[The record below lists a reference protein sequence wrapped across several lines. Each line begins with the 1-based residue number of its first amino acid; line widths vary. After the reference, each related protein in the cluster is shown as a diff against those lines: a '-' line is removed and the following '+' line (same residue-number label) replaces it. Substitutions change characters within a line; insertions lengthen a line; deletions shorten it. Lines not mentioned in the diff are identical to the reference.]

1 MVRLAC
7 VNVPRVDLQ
16 ILALADSDLKALPTA
31 VVTEAK
37 PLGRILEVNRAGRA
51 EGVLP
56 GMRYAAALHICPQL
70 RAGTVSRE
78 EREALRKRLIDV
90 LSRFSPDVEPSQR
103 DAMLFWLDASGLGRL
118 YASDAAW
125 AADVERELDGIGLFV
140 SIAVGFTRF
149 GTCTAARVKR
159 AITLFDTPRDERTAA
174 LRAPI
179 GVLPIEPDAL
189 MRLHHLGVYTV
200 RDFVRF
206 EPGALRR
213 RFGPEVEELRRFAAD
228 GAELPVQGAG
238 ERRPLRR
245 DVRLLHPERSIEALL
260 HHQTELLR
268 AVIAQARDE
277 QCAITEIV
285 MEFCPEQWPGHDEP
299 CLTERIRTA
308 RPTLDAARIER
319 LMRLRMEHGKLE
331 HGKLR
336 APIVSLTLEAVCV
349 SSTRE
354 QHDLFGGQRTI
365 EYEQAAHALSDITAE
380 LGNDAVQFA
389 RLETSHLPEHSFSWQ
404 NAGRGWQNAGGGLQ
418 NASLAVKRPPPA
430 IRSTDESDRPA
441 GLLTPPGYPQL
452 VRRIL
457 EAPVPLSSMP
467 DEFQSPRIA
476 GPYTLSGG
484 WWNHPYQR
492 EYYYLYDRFDRAL
505 WIYFDV
511 NERRWMLQ
519 GIVE

>member
-16 ILALADSDLKALPTA
+16 ILALADPDLKTLPTA
-31 VVTEAK
+31 VVTEPK

-70 RAGTVSRE
+70 RAGAVSRE
-78 EREALRKRLIDV
+78 ERDALRSRMLDM
-90 LSRFSPDVEPSQR
+90 LSRFSPDVEPSER

-118 YASDAAW
+118 YAGDAAW
-125 AADVERELDGIGLFV
+125 AADVEQELDRIGLFV

-159 AITLFDTPRDERTAA
+159 TITLFDTPRDERTAA

-179 GVLPIEPDAL
+179 GVLPIEPNTL
-189 MRLHHLGVYTV
+189 MRLHHLGIYTI

-213 RFGPEVEELRRFAAD
+213 RFGSDVEELRRFAGD
-228 GAELPVQGAG
+228 GAELPVQGAA

-277 QCAITEIV
+277 QSAITEIL
-285 MEFCPEQWPGHDEP
+285 MEFCPEQWPGRDEP

-308 RPTLDAARIER
+308 RPTLDVRRIER
-319 LMRLRMEHGKLE
+319 LMRLRLE
-331 HGKLR
+331 QGTLQSSALS
-336 APIVSLTLEAVCV
+336 APIVGMTLEAVCV
-349 SSTRE
+349 PSSRE
-354 QHDLFGGQRTI
+354 QSDLFDGSRTI
-365 EYEQAAHALSDITAE
+365 EYEQAAHALSDIAAE

-389 RLETSHLPEHSFSWQ
+389 RLETSHLPERAFSWQ
-404 NAGRGWQNAGGGLQ
+404 DAGREWQDAGRVMKRLQ
-418 NASLAVKRPPPA
+418 LATS
-430 IRSTDESDRPA
+430 STDERDHPVSP
-441 GLLTPPGYPQL
+441 TL

-457 EAPVPLSSMP
+457 STPVALSSMP

-511 NERRWMLQ
+511 NARRWMLQ